1 MSAFQAD
8 GAGPIPASR
17 TVGKMKHYK
26 VLVIT
31 FAAVAVGVVAA
42 VVFDVDLEGA
52 QSLDLPPQFAN
63 TYRSAT
69 GHGHKVVKLT
79 SEVQEL
85 VSKINGLDLEGKSG
99 EALLAIGEAEKINEA
114 AKGEALSLA
123 LELQKL
129 VKILDKHAT
138 FMQRNAL
145 LSAVDVEI
153 ALVQEFVRYT
163 GSISSFLA
171 ALREAITSGTYEN
184 RAAVYDKLEEVNEYV
199 TRINRLNGEFVKR
212 IE

>member
-1 MSAFQAD
+1 
-8 GAGPIPASR
+8 
-17 TVGKMKHYK
+17 VGKMKHYK